1 MIASGR
7 LLGIC
12 FILVSTLGEAL
23 GQFAFK
29 RAANHRPVLA
39 GGAVYGPFTAIR
51 VNFRWIVL
59 GFAGFIVDGIL
70 WSAALHFLD
79 LTVAHPI
86 GSIVFVVVA
95 IISKVMLREQLPPRR
110 WIGIGFV
117 LAGATIVAFN

>member
-1 MIASGR
+1 MIAPTR

-12 FILVSTLGEAL
+12 FILASTLGEAL

-29 RAANHRPVLA
+29 RAANHRPLLA
-39 GGAVYGPFTAIR
+39 GGAVYGPFTAIW

-59 GFAGFIVDGIL
+59 GFVGFIADGIL
-70 WSAALHFLD
+70 WSAALHLLD

-95 IISKVMLREQLPPRR
+95 IISKIFLREQLPPRR
-110 WIGIGFV
+110 VVGIGFV
-117 LAGATIVAFN
+117 LAGAAVVAFN